1 MKSIIHK
8 PYFFLLG
15 YSDGSMQA
23 SSHIAQQQGN
33 PLQQQQ
39 YTQEMLQQSLT
50 VTSPVGEL
58 NNSNSIPASG
68 HYSIPGDQQQVQ
80 TMQVYTDQQMTTSHS
95 MSELVPN
102 SMSVDGLHSMTSPDL
117 VQGSQQ
123 LTSMPV
129 VQQQSNTDTVM
140 MQDMSH
146 MTQYTNYS
154 MQDPMNTSTMYAT
167 DSGTAQI
174 QQTTVV
180 PPPPPPQPLNT
191 QYPQQVASMGLNGGL
206 GDSNIS
212 QSVAQDSNMYAAS
225 VASYD
230 MGIQSQEVGGM
241 VNYSTSQQNMMV
253 QTQSDMMG
261 GFGVMHANGLLQTT
275 QQDMTTGVGVMDPA
289 MYGGAAAGS
298 AGGNN
303 GGGMGGA
310 GGGGGGGGG
319 VQGTMISDSQQ
330 QQLQQQADNYISQQL
345 MLQSAAQQA
354 QQQMQ
359 SATHDSSHVTQIQD
373 HMTTQQQQQQQQQ
386 ESLQQ
391 QFQTSGSNGGGGG
404 DAQAVEGAK
413 TVNETAASRPKVIIV
428 YEDDPTVERFPVVQK
443 SKKVTIETGVQC
455 ELGPETIK
463 SLIEEEKALESSKE
477 DNADLQEEEED
488 DGCPSDVEEGPHDKT
503 VQKYPCELDNCEK
516 AYIHRKDL
524 IRHMKIRHGRSP
536 VKLEPV
542 TVEAREKPF
551 ACPVGHCGRSYYH
564 LKDLRRHQRVC
575 HKANLETRQ
584 KSVLKGNVE
593 VDEDCKTQLRYP
605 CDFPNCLRSYVHK
618 KDLVRHKRLY
628 HKDTAVKPTIPIP
641 VRYTESELKRIK
653 QEVKLEIDKSI
664 EKIRL
669 DSTGS
674 TVSNTTASGG
684 EDPPNSALLAEP
696 EAELSSI
703 TPPNSEQSAVNI
715 SLPRPTSTGGSDNN
729 GTQLVLFIDPSTTST
744 SSTATAPQQTST
756 ALFTGT
762 SPCILPTSDTLT
774 MQNLSKAILS
784 SMTASL
790 PQGQTQQLDLTT
802 ASLARM
808 ASGEQVDPALISSEV
823 ASILGVLEQTHL
835 RQQQQ
840 LLQQQQQQMN
850 DSASEQQQALTNLLP
865 DVLSVTS
872 FASEIPTA
880 NATPTASVSAA
891 VNESAP
897 GNSEADSV
905 IESLKSEITLS
916 GVSGGEIAKSATTNV
931 SADLHQLFTAHNSS
945 EEGAIGSEMSTAASE
960 MTAASVN

>member
-1 MKSIIHK
+1 
-8 PYFFLLG
+8 
-15 YSDGSMQA
+15 
-23 SSHIAQQQGN
+23 
-33 PLQQQQ
+33 
-39 YTQEMLQQSLT
+39 
-50 VTSPVGEL
+50 
-58 NNSNSIPASG
+58 
-68 HYSIPGDQQQVQ
+68 
-80 TMQVYTDQQMTTSHS
+80 
-95 MSELVPN
+95 
-102 SMSVDGLHSMTSPDL
+102 
-117 VQGSQQ
+117 
-123 LTSMPV
+123 
-129 VQQQSNTDTVM
+129 M

-154 MQDPMNTSTMYAT
+154 MQDPMNASTMYAT
-167 DSGTAQI
+167 DSGTTQI

-180 PPPPPPQPLNT
+180 PPPQSLNT
-191 QYPQQVASMGLNGGL
+191 QYPQQVASMGLAGGL
-206 GDSNIS
+206 GDSNIIS
-212 QSVAQDSNMYAAS
+212 QSVAQDSNVYASS

-275 QQDMTTGVGVMDPA
+275 QQDMTAGVGVMDAA
-289 MYGGAAAGS
+289 MYGGGAAAGNT
-298 AGGNN
+298 GGNN
-303 GGGMGGA
+303 SGGMGGV
-310 GGGGGGGGG
+310 GGGGGGG
-319 VQGTMISDSQQ
+319 VQGTMMSDSQQ

-345 MLQSAAQQA
+345 KKHMLQSAAQQA

-359 SATHDSSHVTQIQD
+359 STAHDGSHVTQIQD
-373 HMTTQQQQQQQQQ
+373 HMTTQQQQQ

-391 QFQTSGSNGGGGG
+391 QFQTSGSSSGGGG

-413 TVNETAASRPKVIIV
+413 TATTETATSRPKVIIV
-428 YEDDPTVERFPVVQK
+428 HEEDPTVERFPVVHK
-443 SKKVTIETGVQC
+443 SKKLTIETGVQC

-463 SLIEEEKALESSKE
+463 SLIEEEKALESSKD
-477 DNADLQEEEED
+477 DNTNLQEEEEED

-551 ACPVGHCGRSYYH
+551 ACTVGHCGRSYYH

-653 QEVKLEIDKSI
+653 QEVKMEIDKSI

-715 SLPRPTSTGGSDNN
+715 SLPVPTSTGSGGNN
-729 GTQLVLFIDPSTTST
+729 GTQLVLYIDPSTTST
-744 SSTATAPQQTST
+744 SSTTTAPQQTST
-756 ALFTGT
+756 ALFTGS
-762 SPCILPTSDTLT
+762 SPCILPTSDALA

-784 SMTASL
+784 SMAASL

-835 RQQQQ
+835 RQQQLIQ
-840 LLQQQQQQMN
+840 QQQQQQQQMN
-850 DSASEQQQALTNLLP
+850 DSTSEQQQALANLLP
-865 DVLSVTS
+865 DVLNVAPFTS
-872 FASEIPTA
+872 EVPTTT
-880 NATPTASVSAA
+880 ATPTATA

-905 IESLKSEITLS
+905 IESLKSEISLS
-916 GVSGGEIAKSATTNV
+916 GAGGSGEIAKSATTNV

-945 EEGAIGSEMSTAASE
+945 EEPASEMSIAASE
-960 MTAASVN
+960 MTAASVS

>member
-1 MKSIIHK
+1 M
-8 PYFFLLG
+8 
-15 YSDGSMQA
+15 A
-23 SSHIAQQQGN
+23 
-33 PLQQQQ
+33 
-39 YTQEMLQQSLT
+39 
-50 VTSPVGEL
+50 
-58 NNSNSIPASG
+58 
-68 HYSIPGDQQQVQ
+68 
-80 TMQVYTDQQMTTSHS
+80 TSHS

-102 SMSVDGLHSMTSPDL
+102 SMSMDGLHSMTTPEL
-117 VQGSQQ
+117 VQGAQQ
-123 LTSMPV
+123 LTAMPV
-129 VQQQSNTDTVM
+129 VQQQSNSDTVM

-154 MQDPMNTSTMYAT
+154 MQDPMNATTMYGT
-167 DSGTAQI
+167 ESGTGQI

-180 PPPPPPQPLNT
+180 PPPQSLNT
-191 QYPQQVASMGLNGGL
+191 QYPQQVASMGLTELSDN
-206 GDSNIS
+206 NIS
-212 QSVAQDSNMYAAS
+212 QSVAQNSNVYVS

-230 MGIQSQEVGGM
+230 MGMQSQEVGM
-241 VNYSTSQQNMMV
+241 VNYSSSQQNMMV

-275 QQDMTTGVGVMDPA
+275 QQDIGVNVMDPA
-289 MYGGAAAGS
+289 MYGGAAS
-298 AGGNN
+298 AGNN
-303 GGGMGGA
+303 GGGMGG
-310 GGGGGGGGG
+310 GGGGGA
-319 VQGTMISDSQQ
+319 QGMMMDSQQQQQQQQ

-345 MLQSAAQQA
+345 KKHMLQSAQA
-354 QQQMQ
+354 QQMQ
-359 SATHDSSHVTQIQD
+359 SHDSHVTQIQD
-373 HMTTQQQQQQQQQ
+373 HMTTQQQQQQQ
-386 ESLQQ
+386 ESLQP
-391 QFQTSGSNGGGGG
+391 QFQTPGSSGGGGA
-404 DAQAVEGAK
+404 AQAAVEGTK
-413 TVNETAASRPKVIIV
+413 TTDETASQPKVVIV
-428 YEDDPTVERFPVVQK
+428 HEDDPTVERVPAVQK
-443 SKKVTIETGVQC
+443 SKKMTIETGIQC

-463 SLIEEEKALESSKE
+463 SLIEEEKALESKE
-477 DNADLQEEEED
+477 GNTDLQEED
-488 DGCPSDVEEGPHDKT
+488 DGCPSDEETPHDKT

-584 KSVLKGNVE
+584 KSALKGNVE

-653 QEVKLEIDKSI
+653 QEVKMEIDKSI

-674 TVSNTTASGG
+674 TVSNATASGG
-684 EDPPNSALLAEP
+684 EDPPNSALLSEP

-703 TPPNSEQSAVNI
+703 SPPADGNSEQSAVNVT
-715 SLPRPTSTGGSDNN
+715 LPLPTSTGGSNNN
-729 GTQLVLFIDPSTTST
+729 GAQLVLLIDPSTST
-744 SSTATAPQQTST
+744 SSATTASQQAST
-756 ALFTGT
+756 ALFTGS
-762 SPCILPTSDTLT
+762 SPCILPTSDALA

-790 PQGQTQQLDLTT
+790 PQGQAQLDLTT

-823 ASILGVLEQTHL
+823 ASILGALEQTHL
-835 RQQQQ
+835 RQQQL
-840 LLQQQQQQMN
+840 LLQQQQQQQEN
-850 DSASEQQQALTNLLP
+850 NSTSEQQTLSSLTNLPP
-865 DVLSVTS
+865 DMLSVAS
-872 FASEIPTA
+872 FASAVPTTT
-880 NATPTASVSAA
+880 TPTVSTAM
-891 VNESAP
+891 NESAP

-905 IESLKSEITLS
+905 IESLKSEISLTH
-916 GVSGGEIAKSATTNV
+916 GGGGGSEIAESATTDATA
-931 SADLHQLFTAHNSS
+931 SLHQLFTANPS
-945 EEGAIGSEMSTAASE
+945 EESASEISTASE
-960 MTAASVN
+960 MTAAPVN